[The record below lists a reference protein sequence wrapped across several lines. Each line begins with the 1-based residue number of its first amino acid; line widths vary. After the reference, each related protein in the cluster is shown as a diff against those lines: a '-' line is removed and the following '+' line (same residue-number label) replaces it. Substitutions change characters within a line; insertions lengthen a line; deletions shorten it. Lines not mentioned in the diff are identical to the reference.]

1 MFLKQAAKKENTG
14 KDQGFT
20 LIEVLI
26 AIFVFTIGILA
37 VASMQVSALMGNSV
51 ADRATIRTVSAQ
63 SQLEQLIALPYD
75 HTNLEAEVPG
85 NPPETDSAGNPHQVI
100 TTDGYTIRWD
110 VNDND
115 PIANA
120 KRITMR
126 VTAPNGSQTV
136 VVAIK
141 AS

>member
-26 AIFVFTIGILA
+26 AMFIFTIGILA
-37 VASMQVSALMGNSV
+37 VASMQVSALTGNST
-51 ADRATIRTVSAQ
+51 ADRATIRIVSAQ
-63 SQLEQLIALPYD
+63 YTLEALIALPYD
-75 HTNLEAEVPG
+75 DPNLEE
-85 NPPETDSAGNPHQVI
+85 AGSPHLV
-100 TTDGYTIRWD
+100 TTPDGYTISWD
-110 VNDND
+110 VTNND
-115 PIANA
+115 PIDNA

-126 VTAPNGSQTV
+126 VTAPNGSRTV

>member
-1 MFLKQAAKKENTG
+1 MFQKLAAKKENTG

-26 AIFVFTIGILA
+26 AMFIFTIGILA
-37 VASMQVSALMGNSV
+37 VASMQVSALTGNST
-51 ADRATIRTVSAQ
+51 ADRATVRIVSAQ
-63 SQLEQLIALPYD
+63 YTLEALIALPYGD
-75 HTNLEAEVPG
+75 PKLEAAGNFPG
-85 NPPETDSAGNPHQVI
+85 TDSAGNTHQE
-100 TTDGYTIRWD
+100 TTADGYTIRWD
-110 VNDND
+110 VTDDD
-115 PIANA
+115 PLANA

-136 VVAIK
+136 VFAIK

>member
-1 MFLKQAAKKENTG
+1 MFLKQAAKKDNTD

-26 AIFVFTIGILA
+26 AMFIFTIGILA
-37 VASMQVSALMGNSV
+37 VASMQVSALTGNSV
-51 ADRATIRTVSAQ
+51 ADRATNRIVSAQ
-63 SQLEQLIALPYD
+63 YKLEELIALPYD
-75 HTNLEAEVPG
+75 DPKL
-85 NPPETDSAGNPHQVI
+85 DIAGNPHEDEGEPI
-100 TTDGYTIRWD
+100 ADNYTISWLVTD
-110 VNDND
+110 TG

-120 KRITMR
+120 KRITIR

>member
-26 AIFVFTIGILA
+26 AMFIFTIGILA
-37 VASMQVSALMGNSV
+37 VASMQVSALTGNST
-51 ADRATIRTVSAQ
+51 ADRATIRIVSAQ
-63 SQLEQLIALPYD
+63 YTLEALIALPYD
-75 HTNLEAEVPG
+75 DPKLEAAGNSPG
-85 NPPETDSAGNPHQVI
+85 TDSDGNTHQE
-100 TTDGYTIRWD
+100 TTADGYTIRWD
-110 VNDND
+110 VIDDD
-115 PIANA
+115 PLANA

-136 VVAIK
+136 VFAIK

>member
-26 AIFVFTIGILA
+26 AMFIFTIGILA
-37 VASMQVSALMGNSV
+37 VASMQVSALTGNST
-51 ADRATIRTVSAQ
+51 ADRATIRIVSVQ
-63 SQLEQLIALPYD
+63 YTLEALIALPYD
-75 HTNLEAEVPG
+75 DPKLEAAGNFPG
-85 NPPETDSAGNPHQVI
+85 TDSDGNTHQE
-100 TTDGYTIRWD
+100 TTADGYTIRWD
-110 VNDND
+110 VIDDD
-115 PIANA
+115 PLANA

-136 VVAIK
+136 VFAIK

>member
-1 MFLKQAAKKENTG
+1 M
-14 KDQGFT
+14 
-20 LIEVLI
+20 LI

-37 VASMQVSALMGNSV
+37 VASMQVSALTGNST
-51 ADRATIRTVSAQ
+51 ADRATIRIVSAQ
-63 SQLEQLIALPYD
+63 YTLEALIALPYD
-75 HTNLEAEVPG
+75 DPNLEEEGAG

-120 KRITMR
+120 KRITLR

>member
-1 MFLKQAAKKENTG
+1 MLKMQDTITENWSKEQA
-14 KDQGFT
+14 FT
-20 LIEVLI
+20 LVEVLI
-26 AIFVFTIGILA
+26 AMFIFTIGILA

-63 SQLEQLIALPYD
+63 SQLEQLIALPYND
-75 HTNLEAEVPG
+75 PALAV
-85 NPPETDSAGNPHQVI
+85 AGNPHEPT
-100 TTDGYTIRWD
+100 TTDGYENRWD

>member
-1 MFLKQAAKKENTG
+1 MFLKQAAKKDNTD

-26 AIFVFTIGILA
+26 AMFIFTIGILA
-37 VASMQVSALMGNSV
+37 VASMQVSALTGNSV
-51 ADRATIRTVSAQ
+51 ADRATIRIVSAQ
-63 SQLEQLIALPYD
+63 YKLEELIALPYD
-75 HTNLEAEVPG
+75 DPKLDVATHE
-85 NPPETDSAGNPHQVI
+85 I
-100 TTDGYTIRWD
+100 TTLDDYKIRWI
-110 VNDND
+110 VTGND
-115 PIANA
+115 PIDNA